1 MGGEDTELASV
12 HFCYRQEAAR
22 EEGAPRPALYPFI
35 GGNGE
40 CYLVPPLQ
48 SRKLNFEHLKH
59 SPPMQWC
66 GAK

>member
-1 MGGEDTELASV
+1 MGAEDTELASV

-40 CYLVPPLQ
+40 CYLVPRLQ
-48 SRKLNFEHLKH
+48 SR
-59 SPPMQWC
+59 Q
-66 GAK
+66 

>member
-1 MGGEDTELASV
+1 MGASV
-12 HFCYRQEAAR
+12 HFSYRQE

-48 SRKLNFEHLKH
+48 SRQLKFEQLK
-59 SPPMQWC
+59 P
-66 GAK
+66 GRL

>member
-22 EEGAPRPALYPFI
+22 EQGAPRPALYPFI

-40 CYLVPPLQ
+40 CYLVPRLQ
-48 SRKLNFEHLKH
+48 SRQLNFEQLKH
-59 SPPMQWC
+59 LLPMVRC
-66 GAK
+66 

>member
-12 HFCYRQEAAR
+12 HFSYRQEAAR
-22 EEGAPRPALYPFI
+22 EGDAPRPALYPFI

-48 SRKLNFEHLKH
+48 SRQLNFEHLKH
-59 SPPMQWC
+59 LLTMVRC
-66 GAK
+66 

>member
-12 HFCYRQEAAR
+12 HFSYRQEAAR

-35 GGNGE
+35 GDNGE

-48 SRKLNFEHLKH
+48 SRQLNFEQLKH
-59 SPPMQWC
+59 LLPMVRC
-66 GAK
+66 